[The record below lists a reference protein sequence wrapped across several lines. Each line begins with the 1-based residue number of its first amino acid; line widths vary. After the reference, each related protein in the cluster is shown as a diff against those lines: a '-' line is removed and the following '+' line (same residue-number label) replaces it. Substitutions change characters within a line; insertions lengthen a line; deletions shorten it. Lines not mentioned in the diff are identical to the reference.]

1 MIWHLRVKSPK
12 TGVGRHALPTKSGSL
27 LPAALYLFL
36 PELRPRTCGHRV
48 QRGTKPNR
56 RISTLV
62 RSASLRTT
70 RFASCFILV
79 PRPTPGGVSK
89 GGALPSVPRL
99 LSPWG
104 VGFQRGGPRPPAF
117 VPFQGGAGGNRNPPA
132 FLFRGPGG
140 HSLFKREYPPGFSV
154 PKRYSSAGNPGN
166 LFGKTKRKWGFNPVR
181 HSRTSPYQSG
191 AFDVS
196 KENVGCIL
204 RGKAALPAANRRLS
218 TDRPGSAAYSCT
230 GDRPAP
236 GLARR
241 WEWRGCGCP
250 PPPRSGW

>member
-1 MIWHLRVKSPK
+1 MAF
-12 TGVGRHALPTKSGSL
+12 VGS
-27 LPAALYLFL
+27 
-36 PELRPRTCGHRV
+36 
-48 QRGTKPNR
+48 QRGHP
-56 RISTLV
+56 L
-62 RSASLRTT
+62 
-70 RFASCFILV
+70 
-79 PRPTPGGVSK
+79 
-89 GGALPSVPRL
+89 L
-99 LSPWG
+99 LSPLPLPLSSE
-104 VGFQRGGPRPPAF
+104 GFPKGRAAARPF
-117 VPFQGGAGGNRNPPA
+117 VSFQGGAGGNRNPPA
-132 FLFRGPGG
+132 FLFRRPGG

-154 PKRYSSAGNPGN
+154 PNRYSSAGNPGN

-236 GLARR
+236 GSTRR